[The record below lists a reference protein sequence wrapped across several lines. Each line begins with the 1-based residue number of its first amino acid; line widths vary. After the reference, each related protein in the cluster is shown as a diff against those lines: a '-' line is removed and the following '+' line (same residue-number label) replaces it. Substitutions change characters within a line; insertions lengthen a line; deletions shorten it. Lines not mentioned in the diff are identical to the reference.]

1 MGNVAQLSAG
11 EAFDDFTGQPLGEG
25 YLTLQSSAGN
35 RIVFRSPAEMT
46 AYRLANPGEFATTP
60 DTSGS
65 VNDEIQGD
73 N

>member
-1 MGNVAQLSAG
+1 MNKAQLSAG
-11 EAFDDFTGQPLGEG
+11 EAFDDETGLELGEG
-25 YLTLQSSAGN
+25 FLTLQSSAGN
-35 RIVFRSPAEMT
+35 RVVFNDPAAMT
-46 AYRLANPGEFATTP
+46 RYRLANPGQFAGTP

>member
-1 MGNVAQLSAG
+1 MGRVDQLSAG
-11 EAFDDFTGQPLGEG
+11 EAFDDFTGEPLPEG

-35 RIVFRSPAEMT
+35 RIVFANPANMN
-46 AYRLANPGEFATTP
+46 AYRLANPDQFAGTP
-60 DTSGS
+60 DSSGN